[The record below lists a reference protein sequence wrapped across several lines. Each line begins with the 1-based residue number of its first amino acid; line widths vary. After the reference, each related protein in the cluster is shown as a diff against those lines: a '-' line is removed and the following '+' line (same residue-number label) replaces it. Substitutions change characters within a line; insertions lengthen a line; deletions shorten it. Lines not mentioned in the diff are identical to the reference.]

1 MLEIMQKYTTDNFNI
16 YHNQPIYWGFLY
28 QMCACT
34 RASHTPRDRS
44 GMMAVTFHVSVKME
58 RKESIGVAKGR
69 GYLFIINYSL
79 LIYTCLYIITSLSYQ
94 TCTVIIGFTFIKSDK
109 MLK

>member
-1 MLEIMQKYTTDNFNI
+1 
-16 YHNQPIYWGFLY
+16 
-28 QMCACT
+28 MCACT

-58 RKESIGVAKGR
+58 RKESIDVAKGR
-69 GYLFIINYSL
+69 GYLFTINYSL
-79 LIYTCLYIITSLSYQ
+79 LIYTFLYMYIVTSLSDQ

>member
-1 MLEIMQKYTTDNFNI
+1 
-16 YHNQPIYWGFLY
+16 
-28 QMCACT
+28 MCACT

-44 GMMAVTFHVSVKME
+44 GMMAVTSHVSVKME
-58 RKESIGVAKGR
+58 RKESIDVAKGR

-79 LIYTCLYIITSLSYQ
+79 LIYTCLYMYIVTSLSDQ
-94 TCTVIIGFTFIKSDK
+94 TCTVIIGFTFSKSDK

>member
-1 MLEIMQKYTTDNFNI
+1 
-16 YHNQPIYWGFLY
+16 
-28 QMCACT
+28 MCACI

-44 GMMAVTFHVSVKME
+44 GMMAVTSHVSVKME

-69 GYLFIINYSL
+69 GYLFTINYSL
-79 LIYTCLYIITSLSYQ
+79 LIYTCLYMYIVTSLSDQ
-94 TCTVIIGFTFIKSDK
+94 TYTVIIGFTFIKSDK